1 MPYHLAPSY
10 VAISSATE
18 PVVEPNYSVA
28 RTTCNGESGPDL
40 RSHGIGASRI
50 GDYMSL
56 DSVHESGVDRRHVTL
71 DQR

>member
-1 MPYHLAPSY
+1 MLYYLAPSY
-10 VAISSATE
+10 IAFSSATE

-28 RTTCNGESGPDL
+28 RTGESGPDL

-56 DSVHESGVDRRHVTL
+56 DSVHESGVDRRNVTL